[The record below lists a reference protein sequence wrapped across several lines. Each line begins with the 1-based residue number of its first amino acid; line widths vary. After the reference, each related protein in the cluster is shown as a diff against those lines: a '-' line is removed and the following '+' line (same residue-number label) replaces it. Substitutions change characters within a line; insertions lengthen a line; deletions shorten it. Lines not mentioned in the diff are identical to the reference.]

1 MLDMFVNDHLATV
14 AELVSLIRDTFP
26 SIEMSTAVSI
36 QDAAKLIKE
45 TDTYTPN
52 IMLLDTRLSS
62 SDGAVQHVAELRAQ
76 CPQHAISAIFVPL
89 LSDGISISLY
99 RSRQRLRAIGHNGYH
114 SVLQIIASLSD
125 VREPAVAA
133 AAAQDP
139 PLPGLTNRQKELIA
153 LLLEGQSNKAIA
165 RTLDLSYGTV
175 KNYIFDLMRLLGV
188 KSRLELVTKVRGTAA
203 VHQPP
208 HVRQGM
214 CASCGVPHGLP

>member
-1 MLDMFVNDHLATV
+1 M
-14 AELVSLIRDTFP
+14 
-26 SIEMSTAVSI
+26 
-36 QDAAKLIKE
+36 
-45 TDTYTPN
+45 
-52 IMLLDTRLSS
+52 
-62 SDGAVQHVAELRAQ
+62 
-76 CPQHAISAIFVPL
+76 
-89 LSDGISISLY
+89 
-99 RSRQRLRAIGHNGYH
+99 
-114 SVLQIIASLSD
+114 
-125 VREPAVAA
+125 
-133 AAAQDP
+133 
-139 PLPGLTNRQKELIA
+139 TNRQKELIA